1 MNNGIFLL
9 LGSNE
14 GDAAEDLR
22 IAREKIEVAAGKI
35 RARSSLY
42 RSAAWGLTQQPD
54 FLNQVLEIASALA
67 PEALLE
73 TILGIEMSMG
83 RVRKQKWGPRLIDI
97 DLLFYGNE
105 IRSTDAL
112 VLPHPGIPERKFTLL
127 PLSEIAPDLVHP
139 LLQKTVIELLRECN
153 DPLPA
158 KSFSQVLAAPFPGR
172 IQCKC
177 GHHPQSFCG
186 RTVSSARVR

>member
-1 MNNGIFLL
+1 MDNGIFLL

-14 GDAAEDLR
+14 GDAAENLR
-22 IAREKIEVAAGKI
+22 IAREKIEAGAGKI
-35 RARSSLY
+35 LARSSLY
-42 RSAAWGLTQQPD
+42 RSAAWGITQQPD
-54 FLNQVLEIASALA
+54 FLNQVLEIASELA

-97 DLLFYGNE
+97 DLLFYGDETRN
-105 IRSTDAL
+105 TDSL

-139 LLQKTVIELLRECN
+139 LLGKTVIELTQECN
-153 DPLPA
+153 DPLP
-158 KSFSQVLAAPFPGR
+158 
-172 IQCKC
+172 
-177 GHHPQSFCG
+177 
-186 RTVSSARVR
+186 VSKI